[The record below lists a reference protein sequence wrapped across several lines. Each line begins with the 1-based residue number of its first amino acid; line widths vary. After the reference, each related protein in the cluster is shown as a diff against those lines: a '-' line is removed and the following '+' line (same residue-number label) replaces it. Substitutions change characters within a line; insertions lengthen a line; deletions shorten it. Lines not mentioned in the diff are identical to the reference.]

1 MAEVTS
7 SSLVGS
13 TYFFS
18 RFAGRTK
25 RGDKSRAGGRARHQG
40 AIDLALEAREAGERR
55 VILFNLCGHGHFDL
69 AAYEQYLAGELVD
82 LEHSEEEIERAVA
95 SIPD

>member
-7 SSLVGS
+7 SRVVGPA
-13 TYFFS
+13 YFPLDLQV
-18 RFAGRTK
+18 K
-25 RGDKSRAGGRARHQG
+25 RNEERRVSPEVAHTIRA
-40 AIDLALEAREAGERR
+40 AIDLAPGAREASERR
-55 VILFNLCGHGHFDL
+55 AILFNL

-82 LEHSEEEIERAVA
+82 LEHSEEEIEKAIT

>member
-1 MAEVTS
+1 MQVKRKGERRASPE
-7 SSLVGS
+7 
-13 TYFFS
+13 
-18 RFAGRTK
+18 FAHAI
-25 RGDKSRAGGRARHQG
+25 RA

-55 VILFNLCGHGHFDL
+55 VILFDLCGHGHFDL

-82 LEHSEEEIERAVA
+82 LEHSEEEIEKAIA